1 MTEADNSYIVMDK
14 NPFKQGNPCLWYFL
28 CLNYIILYLCSIS
41 KDDRP
46 DTTFLTQQQME
57 VPDLSVAKA
66 WPEETPVGS

>member
-1 MTEADNSYIVMDK
+1 MFVVFLYVNYI
-14 NPFKQGNPCLWYFL
+14 C
-28 CLNYIILYLCSIS
+28 IILYLCSIS